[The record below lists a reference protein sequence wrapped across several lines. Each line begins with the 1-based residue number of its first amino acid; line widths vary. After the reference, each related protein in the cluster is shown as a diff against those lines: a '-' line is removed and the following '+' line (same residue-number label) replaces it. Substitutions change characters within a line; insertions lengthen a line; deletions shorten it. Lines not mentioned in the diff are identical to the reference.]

1 MNSKILIR
9 KAKSSRNG
17 FFFDFARI
25 NLLTVMLIYY
35 GVTCFNFVERLE
47 DPIPKCEET
56 IESESPSRRRT
67 FSSVSKSLIMA
78 QGMSKLCKRTPPKTE
93 EPPETPPSSP
103 NSSLFEDTDRKT
115 LLKRVQFG
123 EMSLSEDVNKSMQT
137 EYVFLFMCGSTKNL
151 KFFSSLILHNQYI

>member
-1 MNSKILIR
+1 MHIR
-9 KAKSSRNG
+9 KAKSSRNDF

-25 NLLTVMLIYY
+25 NLPTVMLIYY
-35 GVTCFNFVERLE
+35 EVTCFNFVERLE

-78 QGMSKLCKRTPPKTE
+78 QGMSKLCKRTPSKTE

-103 NSSLFEDTDRKT
+103 SSSLFEDTDRKT

-123 EMSLSEDVNKSMQT
+123 EMSLSEDVNESMQT
-137 EYVFLFMCGSTKNL
+137 EYVFLFMCGSYEDRS
-151 KFFSSLILHNQYI
+151 FS